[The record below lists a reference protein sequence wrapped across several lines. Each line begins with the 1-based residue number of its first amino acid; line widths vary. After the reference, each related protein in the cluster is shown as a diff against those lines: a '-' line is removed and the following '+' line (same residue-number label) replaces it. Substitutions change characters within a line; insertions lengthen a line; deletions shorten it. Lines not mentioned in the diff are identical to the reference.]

1 MTILLDTNVLT
12 WLHQNSS
19 RLGKK
24 TAQRIEEAHI
34 VYFSPL
40 TYFEWLQKDKIDGI
54 TARAF
59 IAATRELGFIELP
72 LSAGAAEEA
81 TRFGPLRN
89 RDPLDSLILAQA
101 SYEDVDFYTS
111 DQRILDLGLSF
122 VKDSSV

>member
-24 TAQRIEEAHI
+24 TAQRIEEAHT

-40 TYFEWLQKDKIDGI
+40 TYFEWLQKDKLDGI
-54 TARAF
+54 KARAF

-101 SYEDVDFYTS
+101 SYGDIDFYTS

-122 VKDSSV
+122 VKDSTL

>member
-1 MTILLDTNVLT
+1 MVITVLGSRAVFRENTTNLNCDNQLV
-12 WLHQNSS
+12 
-19 RLGKK
+19 
-24 TAQRIEEAHI
+24 
-34 VYFSPL
+34 
-40 TYFEWLQKDKIDGI
+40 
-54 TARAF
+54 RAF